1 MQQAPQPLWAHP
13 VRDVIVTRRTES
25 GAHLQMRSGSGRL
38 ARRQA
43 LDDVV
48 QAR

>member
-1 MQQAPQPLWAHP
+1 M
-13 VRDVIVTRRTES
+13 TKRTES

-43 LDDVV
+43 LDEVF
-48 QAR
+48 QARQEAQPLWRRL